1 MRRLPVESDVR
12 PRGGMHMCEA
22 KTPRQA
28 RENILEIN
36 QAVESYQRGD
46 MSADEAGAV
55 IYERLFG
62 ERPISRPQQ
71 Q

>member
-1 MRRLPVESDVR
+1 
-12 PRGGMHMCEA
+12 MCEA

-28 RENILEIN
+28 RANITAIN
-36 QAVESYQRGD
+36 QAVESPQRGD

-62 ERPISRPQQ
+62 EHPISRPQHQ
-71 Q
+71 

>member
-1 MRRLPVESDVR
+1 MDD
-12 PRGGMHMCEA
+12 A
-22 KTPRQA
+22 KTLQQA
-28 RENILEIN
+28 QENMKAIN

-55 IYERLFG
+55 IYDRLFG
-62 ERPISRPQQ
+62 ERPTSHPQQ